1 MLVIPVKENENIE
14 RALKRFKKK
23 FDRTGMMKE
32 LRARKHYEKP
42 SVRKRE
48 ELRKAIYIQQLN
60 REE

>member
-1 MLVIPVKENENIE
+1 MLVVPVKENENIE

-23 FDRTGMMKE
+23 YDRTGVMKE

-48 ELRKAIYIQQLN
+48 QLRKAIYIEQLN

>member
-32 LRARKHYEKP
+32 LRSRKHYEKP
-42 SVRKRE
+42 SVSRRE
-48 ELRKAIYIQQLN
+48 ERRKAIYIEQLN

>member
-23 FDRTGMMKE
+23 FDRTGVIKE
-32 LRARKHYEKP
+32 LRRRKHYSKP
-42 SVRKRE
+42 SVMNRE
-48 ELRKAIYIQQLN
+48 QLKKAIYVEQMN